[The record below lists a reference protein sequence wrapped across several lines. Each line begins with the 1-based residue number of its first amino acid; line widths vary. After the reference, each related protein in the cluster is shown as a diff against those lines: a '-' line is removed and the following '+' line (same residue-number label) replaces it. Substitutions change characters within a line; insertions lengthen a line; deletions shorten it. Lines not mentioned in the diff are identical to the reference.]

1 MVITMASWRAKLA
14 VTVPLAWLAASCGGS
29 GGGPDCLALPC
40 PMPMAVIVTVV
51 AAGGG
56 AVPDLTMTVSG
67 ATSATGPCSVG
78 TSDTTCYVPGTA
90 GTYTIRLNAPGF
102 QENVVSVTVSGTQ
115 PPCGCASVET
125 ERASVVLS
133 RG

>member
-1 MVITMASWRAKLA
+1 MS
-14 VTVPLAWLAASCGGS
+14 LAWLAASCGQGT
-29 GGGPDCLALPC
+29 GKPDCVAMPC
-40 PMPMAVIVTVV
+40 PMPMAVILTVE

-67 ATSATGPCSVG
+67 ATSATGPCTVG

-90 GTYTIRLNAPGF
+90 GTYAIRLTAPGF
-102 QENVVSVTVSGTQ
+102 QEKVVSVTVSGTE
-115 PPCGCASVET
+115 PPCGCASVQT